1 MWEERKEGIEEE
13 MYEKRGIDEED
24 EEEGEQ
30 GEKQD

>member
-24 EEEGEQ
+24 EEEGE
-30 GEKQD
+30 